1 MVSVTQRIKDIKQ
14 PRGGYLPIKKISH
27 IQLSTENEL
36 NLDESIS
43 PSLIGIAVDYL
54 TRFMIGEPI
63 EEAFRISLNGA
74 SRLNNNELKKA
85 KGLLNNIQGLDK
97 MSIVSASQLAGYD
110 TVRRAGPRT
119 YKPVELIIPDDPT
132 IENVQKMVKRSLN
145 FIETYG
151 PIVLSGFSIDSAS
164 RTKLITS
171 GDGDFLTEDAL
182 WDFKVSKNRPTK
194 DHTLQL
200 LIYYLMVK
208 RSSQYKKHFDT
219 LKYLG
224 IYNPRLQSVYKIL
237 ISDIPPE
244 IIETVEKEVIGY

>member
-14 PRGGYLPIKKISH
+14 PRGGYLPIKKFSH

-145 FIETYG
+145 FIENYG
-151 PIVLSGFSIDSAS
+151 PIVLSGFSLDPSSIT
-164 RTKLITS
+164 RLITS
-171 GDGDFLTEDAL
+171 GDGDFITEDTL
-182 WDFKVSKNRPTK
+182 WDFKVTKNRPTK
-194 DHTLQL
+194 NHTLQL
-200 LIYYLMVK
+200 LIYYLMCK
-208 RSSQYKKHFDT
+208 RSITLEEYFEP

-224 IYNPRLQSVYKIL
+224 IYNPRLQSVYRL
-237 ISDIPPE
+237 AISDIAPE
-244 IIETVEKEVIGY
+244 IINIVEKEVIGY